1 MSESTSAIVPD
12 GHRERLLHG
21 ATFVLAVLLLP
32 VAALRAPGRAR
43 YLACQWALGLRFPRE
58 NLDGL
63 TPGTRAAFTAARTVA
78 FWRDGQLIGVT
89 SGHRDAGQQFRLYA
103 AEIRRTGSVPAARRR
118 VLPPEESSHVQG
130 TALDIRPYAGA
141 RWLERHGADHDLH
154 RIYDNEWWHFE
165 YIPDSGRA
173 AAATPSPPQRG
184 TATSFG
190 LPCRKLP
197 NRQNVSGSCRSGPVS
212 QSAYLRVSL
221 VIGTIGSPE

>member
-1 MSESTSAIVPD
+1 MSEPTSTIVPD
-12 GHRERLLHG
+12 GHRERLLHA

-63 TPGTRAAFTAARTVA
+63 TPRTRAAITAARTVA

-89 SGHRDAGQQFRLYA
+89 SGHRDAGEQFRLYS

-130 TALDIRPYAGA
+130 TALDIRPYGGA
-141 RWLERHGADHDLH
+141 RWLERHGAGHDLH

-165 YIPDSGRA
+165 YIPDSGGRPPLRRA
-173 AAATPSPPQRG
+173 HPG
-184 TATSFG
+184 TAP
-190 LPCRKLP
+190 LHH
-197 NRQNVSGSCRSGPVS
+197 
-212 QSAYLRVSL
+212 SAYRA
-221 VIGTIGSPE
+221 GSYRTDRKQAVRAGQDPYRSRLTFRSHW